1 MLKKIMTLTILI
13 GWSCGVTQ
21 LTNAQIVGF
30 GSGEGLPEFEIY
42 PPTGDLYRY
51 RSQRHFGLFLVTSE
65 GIILV
70 EPTNSR
76 ASSWLRQQLDER
88 FPGLPVRY
96 VIYSHAHN
104 DHATGGEAFADTAT
118 FIGHENMQ
126 KNLTRPAEDAPL
138 LPRENL
144 WDTNQDG
151 LIQETEAVGTALANN
166 FSRADTDGNGG
177 LSRAESW
184 NRQFGGSQVP
194 PDIYYSEHAK
204 IMLGGKTVELHYTG
218 RNHTDDMTVILF
230 PEERVVYTVDFLT
243 PKRLPRTQ
251 LHGGF
256 ITDWV
261 KSLRQVEELD
271 FDVISPG
278 HELPGTKEDVTEQ
291 REYLEELVSAV
302 SAGINQGRTKE
313 ELVETILMEDYNHLI
328 EFDLSRALNVEGT
341 YEMLISQ

>member
-1 MLKKIMTLTILI
+1 
-13 GWSCGVTQ
+13 
-21 LTNAQIVGF
+21 
-30 GSGEGLPEFEIY
+30 
-42 PPTGDLYRY
+42 
-51 RSQRHFGLFLVTSE
+51 
-65 GIILV
+65 
-70 EPTNSR
+70 
-76 ASSWLRQQLDER
+76 
-88 FPGLPVRY
+88 
-96 VIYSHAHN
+96 
-104 DHATGGEAFADTAT
+104 
-118 FIGHENMQ
+118 
-126 KNLTRPAEDAPL
+126 
-138 LPRENL
+138 
-144 WDTNQDG
+144 
-151 LIQETEAVGTALANN
+151 
-166 FSRADTDGNGG
+166 
-177 LSRAESW
+177 
-184 NRQFGGSQVP
+184 
-194 PDIYYSEHAK
+194 
-204 IMLGGKTVELHYTG
+204 MLGGKTVELHYTG

-302 SAGINQGRTKE
+302 SAGIDQGRTKE
-313 ELVETILMEDYNHLI
+313 ELVETILMEDYNHLV